1 MYRERL
7 NLNQYKWNQ
16 FKKWFYD
23 KTIGLFI
30 INNISKN
37 NKNCLLTNIKTKQF
51 KTKSKQKKLNMKIII
66 SNVIISLKIKDN
78 YGN

>member
-16 FKKWFYD
+16 FNKWFYD

-37 NKNCLLTNIKTKQF
+37 NKNCLLPNIKTKQF

-78 YGN
+78 YGK